1 MAQKNL
7 RATAIEPRGANPEGK
22 IELLACG
29 QKNP

>member
-1 MAQKNL
+1 MVQKNL